1 MDGQPPE
8 LQPSDKKQ
16 EHTRPPDQALDDV
29 KDRNDAK
36 EISSQSNDLGDLVN
50 RERKTN
56 AANDL
61 EIPQSTSKSHKVN
74 C

>member
-8 LQPSDKKQ
+8 LQPPDKKQ
-16 EHTRPPDQALDDV
+16 EHTRPPDQALDDD

-61 EIPQSTSKSHKVN
+61 EIPQSTFKSHEVN